1 MCGCSRKAYSL
12 DSTPEEVGWGKPLP
26 PTPHLAAPAAAEA
39 VSHGPV
45 PFQTPGF
52 SVSPLGFPDDS
63 VVKNPPAIYI
73 GDAGDTGSIP
83 GLGRSPIGGY
93 GNSLQYSC
101 LENPMDKGV
110 WQATVQRVAESDT
123 TEHAHK
129 PYGWRGGCHKV
140 FL

>member
-73 GDAGDTGSIP
+73 GDAGDTGVFPGHWASISP
-83 GLGRSPIGGY
+83 DGPKLDPVWPENQVSFVDIFTWVLDFCCPELLPLFCLLGS
-93 GNSLQYSC
+93 
-101 LENPMDKGV
+101 
-110 WQATVQRVAESDT
+110 
-123 TEHAHK
+123 
-129 PYGWRGGCHKV
+129 
-140 FL
+140 